1 MNETGLFDDVSVVR
15 ENSSILRDSV
25 GGRVALL
32 LYLEMTEWYQ
42 ETEPGRGEVWPAFFS
57 SSTHLLPFPS
67 GPAAVRTDLRTLSC

>member
-15 ENSSILRDSV
+15 ENSSILRDSGG

-42 ETEPGRGEVWPAFFS
+42 ETGRAW
-57 SSTHLLPFPS
+57 
-67 GPAAVRTDLRTLSC
+67 